1 MLCRQ
6 CFTQMNV
13 KHNGAFLALQLLK
26 IVGLV
31 ERIDNRPSQLSS
43 ISERFYFKLI
53 SEKHSVAS
61 RWRLHIKRKKQNRK
75 TKCSKR

>member
-1 MLCRQ
+1 MVYANERKIQRCKQ
-6 CFTQMNV
+6 
-13 KHNGAFLALQLLK
+13 ALQSVK

-53 SEKHSVAS
+53 NEKH
-61 RWRLHIKRKKQNRK
+61 
-75 TKCSKR
+75 